1 MNREHFEKN
10 CDDGESWD
18 RLKLEEYPTFAMKYW
33 QPCVCFHIAIFSV
46 LVVPHYVYMAIGCV
60 YYGKVGDLSEASSE
74 TSDGEETESV
84 AASDMQQQTQ
94 MDPLLEATAH
104 ELREALETKC
114 KLQEHRR
121 KFDKLVKL
129 EEGRAAVSQN

>member
-74 TSDGEETESV
+74 TSDGEETER
-84 AASDMQQQTQ
+84 
-94 MDPLLEATAH
+94 DPLLEATAH